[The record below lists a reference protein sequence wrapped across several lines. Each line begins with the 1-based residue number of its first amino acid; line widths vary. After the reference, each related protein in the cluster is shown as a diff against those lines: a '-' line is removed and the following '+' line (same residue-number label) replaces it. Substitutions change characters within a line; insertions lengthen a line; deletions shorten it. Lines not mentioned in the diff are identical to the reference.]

1 MNAETPENEPNLEE
15 LMALGIQTARQG
27 NKQNARV
34 LFEQILDRDPQ
45 NERAWL
51 WMAAVAAT
59 PADRIRF
66 LNTVLRLNPNNTTAQ
81 RELNQLQQKKET
93 SNSQVIVYGA
103 VGVGIILIL
112 IVITV
117 LLLVVL

>member
-1 MNAETPENEPNLEE
+1 MNAEQPENEPNLEE

-81 RELNQLQQKKET
+81 RELNQLQQNKET

-117 LLLVVL
+117 LLLAVL